1 MTEQAAGWIGNA
13 FADGVELSRLRALE
27 GVWDENTCSIL
38 GERVM
43 VQRGWRCLEL
53 GAGAGSIA
61 RWLADRVGP
70 SGSVVAADL
79 NCRFLVDMPSN
90 VELRA
95 LDAADAEFGREIY
108 DLVHHR
114 SVLSYVSSREQVL
127 GRLVESLRPG
137 GWLVS
142 EEPDFQYRVVAGD
155 SADRLLARFFEALRL
170 ILAAAGTDFSFAPR
184 LAVLLRGLGLHDVD
198 YLTRNHVVQGG
209 SPMSEVIW
217 RAVEPLRSQ
226 LLNIAGFTDDEVDR
240 SIALLRSPAAS
251 WVDPLV
257 ISAFGRR
264 PV

>member
-1 MTEQAAGWIGNA
+1 MTEQAVGWIGNA

-27 GVWDENTCSIL
+27 GVWDENTRAVL

-79 NCRFLVDMPSN
+79 NCRFLVDMPRN
-90 VELRA
+90 VEVRA
-95 LDAADAEFGREIY
+95 LDAADAEFGRDAY

-142 EEPDFQYRVVAGD
+142 EEPDFEYRVVLGD
-155 SADRLLARFFEALRL
+155 SADRLLTRFFRALRQ
-170 ILAAAGTDFSFAPR
+170 ILAATGTDFSFGPR
-184 LAVLLRGLGLHDVD
+184 LIVLFRDLGLVD
-198 YLTRNHVVQGG
+198 IDPHVCSQVVQGG
-209 SPMSEVIW
+209 SLMSEVIW

-226 LLNIAGFTDDEVDR
+226 LLNVAGFADEEVDR
-240 SIALLRSPAAS
+240 TVVLLRSRES
-251 WVDPLV
+251 FWVDPAV
-257 ISAFGRR
+257 ISVVGRR
-264 PV
+264 LA